1 MTYVIEPVQT
11 ARVIQD
17 DKEAIAVAKELAA
30 EFAQQAST
38 RDKERQLPYAEVQ
51 KLSQS
56 GLLAITV
63 PKEYGGASVSNVTL
77 VEVLK
82 MLSEGDSSL
91 GQLPQNHLYSVE
103 ALRIDGSES
112 QKRFFFDL
120 ILKGMRFGNAF
131 SERGTKNVADLKTRL
146 VRAGSDYVLNGQK
159 FYSTGALFAHWI
171 PVLCVDEAAGVD
183 EATAQARTS
192 IAHIERN
199 AEGVTVIDDWSCFGQ
214 KGTGSGTTVF
224 KDVKV
229 KAEHVLPHYQAFER
243 PTTMGAFSQVMHAA
257 VDVGIASAALKDA
270 IQFVRQNP
278 RPWLDSGVEYAYD
291 DPLLVHKIGQMSL
304 KLHAA
309 EAILRRAGEFLDSA
323 FEEMNEE
330 TVAAASIAVAESK
343 AISEEAAIF
352 ITNGFFEVCG
362 TKSTLQELNFDR
374 HWRNARA
381 HTVHDP
387 SRWKFYA
394 IGNYYLN
401 ETKPP
406 RHGWI

>member
-1 MTYVIEPVQT
+1 MTYVLEPVQT
-11 ARVIQD
+11 ARVIQSD
-17 DKEAIAVAKELAA
+17 EEAIAVAKELAE
-30 EFAQQAST
+30 EFAQASSE
-38 RDKERQLPYAEVQ
+38 RDKERRLPYEEVQ

-56 GLLAITV
+56 GLLAITI
-63 PKEYGGASVSNVTL
+63 PKEYGGAFVSNVTL

-82 MLSEGDSSL
+82 ILSEGDSSL

-103 ALRIDGSES
+103 ALRIDGTDA

-146 VRAGSDYVLNGQK
+146 VRSGSDYVLNGQK

-171 PVLCVDEAAGVD
+171 PVLCVDEEAG
-183 EATAQARTS
+183 EGRTS
-192 IAHIERN
+192 IAHIERD
-199 AEGVTVIDDWSCFGQ
+199 AEGVTIIDDWSCFGQ
-214 KGTGSGTTVF
+214 KGTGSGTAIF

-229 KAEHVLPHYQAFER
+229 KAEHILPHYQAFER
-243 PTTMGAFSQVMHAA
+243 PSTMGAFSQIMHAA

-278 RPWLDSGVEYAYD
+278 RPWIDSGTEYAYE
-291 DPLLVHKIGQMSL
+291 DPLLIHKFGQMEL

-309 EAILRRAGEFLDSA
+309 EAILRRAGEFLDRA
-323 FEEMNEE
+323 FETTNED

-343 AISEEAAIF
+343 AMSEEAAIF
-352 ITNGFFEVCG
+352 ITNSFFEVCG

-401 ETKPP
+401 NTKPP

>member
-1 MTYVIEPVQT
+1 MTRILENPQT
-11 ARVIQD
+11 AHVIRSD
-17 DKEAIAVAKELAA
+17 EEALTVARELAD
-30 EFAQQAST
+30 EFAQGASE
-38 RDKERQLPYAEVQ
+38 RDKERRLPYEEVQ

-63 PKEYGGASVSNVTL
+63 PKEYGGAFVSNVTL

-82 MLSEGDSSL
+82 ILSEGDSSL

-103 ALRIDGSES
+103 ALRLDGTEE

-131 SERGTKNVADLKTRL
+131 SERGTKNVADLKTRI
-146 VRAGSDYVLNGQK
+146 VKSGSDYILNGQK

-171 PVLCVDEAAGVD
+171 PVLCVDESAG
-183 EATAQARTS
+183 ENRTS

-214 KGTGSGTTVF
+214 KGTGSGTTIF
-224 KDVKV
+224 KDVTV
-229 KAEHVLPHYQAFER
+229 KAEHVLPHYLAFER
-243 PTTMGAFSQVMHAA
+243 PTTIGAFSQVMHAA

-270 IQFVRQNP
+270 IQFVRKNP
-278 RPWLDSGVEYAYD
+278 RPWIDAGVEYAYE
-291 DPLLVHKIGQMSL
+291 DPLLIEKFGQMAL

-309 EAILRRAGEFLDSA
+309 EAILRRAGEFMDRA
-323 FEEMNEE
+323 FTDMNES
-330 TVAAASIAVAESK
+330 TVAATSIAVAESK
-343 AISEEAAIF
+343 AMGEEAAIF
-352 ITNGFFEVCG
+352 ITNTFFEVCG

-394 IGNYYLN
+394 VGNYYLN
-401 ETKPP
+401 DTKPP

>member
-1 MTYVIEPVQT
+1 MTYVLEPVQT
-11 ARVIQD
+11 AKVIQND
-17 DKEAIAVAKELAA
+17 AEAIAVAKELAK
-30 EFAQQAST
+30 EFAQAASE
-38 RDKERQLPYAEVQ
+38 RDKERRLPYEEVQ

-63 PKEYGGASVSNVTL
+63 PKEYGGAFVSNVTL

-82 MLSEGDSSL
+82 ILSEGDSSL

-103 ALRIDGSES
+103 ALRIDGTEE

-146 VRAGSDYVLNGQK
+146 VRSGDDYILNGQK

-171 PVLCVDEAAGVD
+171 PVLCVDEAAGED
-183 EATAQARTS
+183 RTS
-192 IAHIERN
+192 IAHIERD
-199 AEGVTVIDDWSCFGQ
+199 ATGVTIIDDWSCFGQ
-214 KGTGSGTTVF
+214 KGTGSGTAIF
-224 KDVKV
+224 QDVKV
-229 KAEHVLPHYQAFER
+229 KAEHILPHYQAFER
-243 PTTMGAFSQVMHAA
+243 PSTMGAFSQIMHAA

-278 RPWLDSGVEYAYD
+278 RPWIDSGTEYAYE
-291 DPLLVHKIGQMSL
+291 DPLLIHKMGQMEL

-309 EAILRRAGEFLDSA
+309 EAILRRAGEFLDRA
-323 FEEMNEE
+323 FEIVNED

-343 AISEEAAIF
+343 AMSEEAALF

-387 SRWKFYA
+387 SRWKYYA

-401 ETKPP
+401 NTKPP

>member
-1 MTYVIEPVQT
+1 MTYVLEPPQT
-11 ARVIQD
+11 ARVIQSD
-17 DKEAIAVAKELAA
+17 LEAIAVAQALAE
-30 EFAQQAST
+30 EFAQASSE
-38 RDKERQLPYAEVQ
+38 RDRKRQLPYAEVQ

-56 GLLAITV
+56 GLLGITV
-63 PKEYGGASVSNVTL
+63 PKEYGGAFVSNVTL

-82 MLSEGDSSL
+82 ILAAGDASL

-103 ALRIDGSES
+103 ALRLDGTES

-146 VRAGSDYVLNGQK
+146 VRSGADYVLNGQK

-171 PVLCVDEAAGVD
+171 PVLCVDEAAG
-183 EATAQARTS
+183 EGRTS
-192 IAHIERN
+192 IAHVERD
-199 AEGVTVIDDWSCFGQ
+199 AAGVTVIDDWSCFGQ
-214 KGTGSGTTVF
+214 KGTGSGTTIFENVQ
-224 KDVKV
+224 V
-229 KAEHVLPHYQAFER
+229 KADHVLPHYLAFER
-243 PTTMGAFSQVMHAA
+243 PTSMGAFSQVMHAA
-257 VDVGIASAALKDA
+257 VDVGIASAALQDA
-270 IQFVRQNP
+270 IQFVRQSP
-278 RPWLDSGVEYAYD
+278 RPWIDSGVEFAYE
-291 DPLLVHKIGQMSL
+291 DPLLIHKFGQMEL

-309 EAILRRAGEFLDSA
+309 EAILRRAGEFLDRA
-323 FEEMNEE
+323 FEQMNEE

-352 ITNGFFEVCG
+352 ITNSFFEVCG
-362 TKSTLQELNFDR
+362 TKSTLEELNFDR

-387 SRWKFYA
+387 SRWKFFA

-401 ETKPP
+401 DTKPA

>member
-1 MTYVIEPVQT
+1 MTYILENTQT
-11 ARVIQD
+11 AHVIQSD
-17 DKEAIAVAKELAA
+17 EEAIAIAQEIAA
-30 EFAQQAST
+30 EFAQHSSE
-38 RDKERQLPYAEVQ
+38 RDKERRLPYEEVQ

-63 PKEYGGASVSNVTL
+63 PKEYGGAFVLNVTL

-82 MLSEGDSSL
+82 ILSEGDSSL
-91 GQLPQNHLYSVE
+91 GQIPQNHLYSVE
-103 ALRIDGSES
+103 ALRLDGTEK

-120 ILKGMRFGNAF
+120 ILKGGRFGNAF

-146 VRAGSDYVLNGQK
+146 VRSGSDYVLNGQK

-171 PVLCVDEAAGVD
+171 PVLCVDEEAGED
-183 EATAQARTS
+183 RTS
-192 IAHIERN
+192 IAHVERN

-214 KGTGSGTTVF
+214 KGKGSGTTIF

-229 KAEHVLPHYQAFER
+229 KAEHVLPHYLAFER
-243 PTTMGAFSQVMHAA
+243 PTHMGAFSQVMHAA

-270 IQFVRQNP
+270 IQFVRKNP
-278 RPWLDSGVEYAYD
+278 RPWIDRGVDYAYQD
-291 DPLLVHKIGQMSL
+291 QLLLYKVGEMEL

-309 EAILRRAGEFLDSA
+309 EAILRRAGEFLDRA
-323 FEEMNEE
+323 FADTNES

-343 AISEEAAIF
+343 AMSEEAALF
-352 ITNGFFEVCG
+352 ITNTFFEVCG

-381 HTVHDP
+381 HTLHDP
-387 SRWKFYA
+387 SRWKYYA
-394 IGNYYLN
+394 VGNYYLN
-401 ETKPP
+401 DIKPP
-406 RHGWI
+406 RHGWL

>member
-1 MTYVIEPVQT
+1 MTYVLEPVQT
-11 ARVIQD
+11 ARVIQSD
-17 DKEAIAVAKELAA
+17 AEAIAVAQELAE
-30 EFAQQAST
+30 EFAQGASE
-38 RDKERQLPYAEVQ
+38 RDKERRLPYEEVQ

-63 PKEYGGASVSNVTL
+63 PKEYGGAFVSNVTL

-82 MLSEGDSSL
+82 ILSEGDSSL

-103 ALRIDGSES
+103 ALRIDGTEQ

-131 SERGTKNVADLKTRL
+131 SERGTKNVSDLKTRL
-146 VRAGSDYVLNGQK
+146 VRSGSDYILNGQK

-171 PVLCVDEAAGVD
+171 PVLCVDEAAG
-183 EATAQARTS
+183 EGRTS
-192 IAHIERN
+192 IAHIERD
-199 AEGVTVIDDWSCFGQ
+199 AAGVTIIDDWSCFGQ
-214 KGTGSGTTVF
+214 KGTGSGTAIF
-224 KDVKV
+224 QDVKV
-229 KAEHVLPHYQAFER
+229 KAEHILPHYQAFER
-243 PTTMGAFSQVMHAA
+243 PSTMGAFSQIMHAA
-257 VDVGIASAALKDA
+257 VDVGIASAVLKDA

-278 RPWLDSGVEYAYD
+278 RPWIDSGTEYAYE
-291 DPLLVHKIGQMSL
+291 DPLLIHKVGQMEL

-309 EAILRRAGEFLDSA
+309 EAILRRAGEFLDRA
-323 FEEMNEE
+323 FETVNEE

-343 AISEEAAIF
+343 AMSEEAALF
-352 ITNGFFEVCG
+352 NTNGFFEICG

-387 SRWKFYA
+387 SRWKYYA

-401 ETKPP
+401 NIKPP

>member
-1 MTYVIEPVQT
+1 MTYVLEPPQT
-11 ARVIQD
+11 ARVIQSD
-17 DKEAIAVAKELAA
+17 LEAIAVAQALAE
-30 EFAQQAST
+30 EFAQASSE
-38 RDKERQLPYAEVQ
+38 RDRKRQLPYAEVQ

-56 GLLAITV
+56 GLLCITV
-63 PKEYGGASVSNVTL
+63 PKEYGGAFVSNVTL

-82 MLSEGDSSL
+82 ILAAGDASL

-103 ALRIDGSES
+103 ALRLDGTES

-146 VRAGSDYVLNGQK
+146 VRSGADYVLNGQK

-171 PVLCVDEAAGVD
+171 PVLCVDEAAG
-183 EATAQARTS
+183 EGRTS
-192 IAHIERN
+192 IAHVERD
-199 AEGVTVIDDWSCFGQ
+199 AAGVTVIDDWSCFGQ
-214 KGTGSGTTVF
+214 KGTGSGTTIFENVQ
-224 KDVKV
+224 V
-229 KAEHVLPHYQAFER
+229 KADHVLPHYLAFER
-243 PTTMGAFSQVMHAA
+243 PTSMGAFSQVMHAA
-257 VDVGIASAALKDA
+257 VDVGIASAALQDA
-270 IQFVRQNP
+270 IQFVRQSP
-278 RPWLDSGVEYAYD
+278 RPWIDSGVEFAYE
-291 DPLLVHKIGQMSL
+291 DPLLIHKFGQMEL

-309 EAILRRAGEFLDSA
+309 EAILRRAGEFLDRA
-323 FEEMNEE
+323 FEQMNEE

-352 ITNGFFEVCG
+352 ITNSFFEVCG
-362 TKSTLQELNFDR
+362 TKSTLEELNFDR

-387 SRWKFYA
+387 SRWKFFA

-401 ETKPP
+401 DTKPA

>member
-1 MTYVIEPVQT
+1 MTYVLEPVQT
-11 ARVIQD
+11 ARVIRSD
-17 DKEAIAVAKELAA
+17 EEAIAVAKELA
-30 EFAQQAST
+30 EDFAQAASE
-38 RDKERQLPYAEVQ
+38 RDKERRLPYEEVQ

-63 PKEYGGASVSNVTL
+63 PKEYGGAFVSNVTL

-82 MLSEGDSSL
+82 ILSEGDSSL

-103 ALRIDGSES
+103 ALRIDGTEE

-146 VRAGSDYVLNGQK
+146 VRFGSDYVLNGQK

-171 PVLCVDEAAGVD
+171 PVLCVDEAAG
-183 EATAQARTS
+183 EGRTS
-192 IAHIERN
+192 IAHIERD

-214 KGTGSGTTVF
+214 KGTGSGTAIF

-243 PTTMGAFSQVMHAA
+243 PSTMGAFSQIMHAA

-270 IQFVRQNP
+270 IQFVRNNP
-278 RPWLDSGVEYAYD
+278 RPWIDSGTEYAYE
-291 DPLLVHKIGQMSL
+291 DPLLIHKFGQMEL

-309 EAILRRAGEFLDSA
+309 EAILRRAGEFLDRA
-323 FEEMNEE
+323 FANTNED

-343 AISEEAAIF
+343 AMSEEAAIF
-352 ITNGFFEVCG
+352 ITNSFFEVCG

-401 ETKPP
+401 KTNPP

>member
-1 MTYVIEPVQT
+1 MTYVLEPVQT
-11 ARVIQD
+11 ARVIQSD
-17 DKEAIAVAKELAA
+17 AEAIAVAKELAA
-30 EFAQQAST
+30 EFAQAASE
-38 RDKERQLPYAEVQ
+38 RDKERRLPYKEVQ

-63 PKEYGGASVSNVTL
+63 PKEYGGAFVSNVTL

-82 MLSEGDSSL
+82 ILSEGDSSL

-103 ALRIDGSES
+103 ALRIDGTEE

-146 VRAGSDYVLNGQK
+146 VRSGDDYVLNGQK

-171 PVLCVDEAAGVD
+171 PVLCLDEAAGED
-183 EATAQARTS
+183 RTS
-192 IAHIERN
+192 IAHIERD
-199 AEGVTVIDDWSCFGQ
+199 AVGVTIIDDWSCFGQ
-214 KGTGSGTTVF
+214 KGTGSGTAIF
-224 KDVKV
+224 QNVKV
-229 KAEHVLPHYQAFER
+229 KAEHILPHYQAFER
-243 PTTMGAFSQVMHAA
+243 PSTMGAFSQIMHAA

-278 RPWLDSGVEYAYD
+278 RPWIDSGTEYAYE
-291 DPLLVHKIGQMSL
+291 DPLLIHKVGQMEL

-309 EAILRRAGEFLDSA
+309 EAILRRAGEFLDCA
-323 FEEMNEE
+323 FETVNED

-343 AISEEAAIF
+343 AMSEEAALF
-352 ITNGFFEVCG
+352 ITNGFFEICG

-387 SRWKFYA
+387 SRWKYYA

-401 ETKPP
+401 NTKPP

>member
-1 MTYVIEPVQT
+1 MTYVLEPVQT
-11 ARVIQD
+11 ARVIQSD
-17 DKEAIAVAKELAA
+17 AEAIAVAKELAA
-30 EFAQQAST
+30 EFAQAASE
-38 RDKERQLPYAEVQ
+38 RDKERQLPYKEVQ

-63 PKEYGGASVSNVTL
+63 PKEYGGAFVSNVTL

-82 MLSEGDSSL
+82 ILSEGDSSL

-103 ALRIDGSES
+103 ALRIDGIEE
-112 QKRFFFDL
+112 QKCFFFDL

-146 VRAGSDYVLNGQK
+146 VRSGDDYVLNGQK

-171 PVLCVDEAAGVD
+171 PVLCLDEAAGED
-183 EATAQARTS
+183 RTS
-192 IAHIERN
+192 IAHIERD
-199 AEGVTVIDDWSCFGQ
+199 AVGVTIIDDWSCFGQ
-214 KGTGSGTTVF
+214 KGTGSGTAIF
-224 KDVKV
+224 QNVKV
-229 KAEHVLPHYQAFER
+229 KAEHILPHYQAFER
-243 PTTMGAFSQVMHAA
+243 PSTMGAFSQIMHAA

-278 RPWLDSGVEYAYD
+278 RPWIDSGTEYAYE
-291 DPLLVHKIGQMSL
+291 DPLLIHKVGQMEL

-309 EAILRRAGEFLDSA
+309 EAILRRAGEFLDCA
-323 FEEMNEE
+323 FETVNED

-343 AISEEAAIF
+343 AMSEEAALF
-352 ITNGFFEVCG
+352 ITNGFFEICG

-387 SRWKFYA
+387 SRWKYYA

-401 ETKPP
+401 NTKPP

>member
-1 MTYVIEPVQT
+1 MTYILEPIQT
-11 ARVIQD
+11 ARVIQSD
-17 DKEAIAVAKELAA
+17 QEAIAVAKELAE
-30 EFAQQAST
+30 EFSIAASE
-38 RDKERQLPYAEVQ
+38 RDKERRLPYEEVQ

-63 PKEYGGASVSNVTL
+63 PKEYGGAFVSNVTL
-77 VEVLK
+77 VEVLTI
-82 MLSEGDSSL
+82 LSEGDSSL

-103 ALRIDGSES
+103 ALRIDGTET

-146 VRAGSDYVLNGQK
+146 VQSGSDYVLNGQK

-171 PVLCVDEAAGVD
+171 PVLCVDEAAG
-183 EATAQARTS
+183 EGRTS
-192 IAHIERN
+192 IAHIERD
-199 AEGVTVIDDWSCFGQ
+199 AEGVTIIDDWSCFGQ
-214 KGTGSGTTVF
+214 KGTGSGTAIF
-224 KDVKV
+224 QDVKV

-243 PTTMGAFSQVMHAA
+243 PSAMGAFSQIMHAA
-257 VDVGIASAALKDA
+257 VDVGIARAALKDA

-278 RPWLDSGVEYAYD
+278 RPWIDSGAEYAYD
-291 DPLLVHKIGQMSL
+291 DPLLIHKIGQMEL

-309 EAILRRAGEFLDSA
+309 EAILRRAGEFLDRA
-323 FEEMNEE
+323 FQTVNED
-330 TVAAASIAVAESK
+330 TIAAASIAVAESK

-352 ITNGFFEVCG
+352 ITNSFFEVCG

-401 ETKPP
+401 NTKPP